1 MDKTMLNIKIMYD
14 KMGKAEKRIADWLM
28 DNPGGII
35 PLSII
40 DLAEKCECGEATIVR
55 FARRLG
61 FSGYQDMKISL
72 AQETGATT
80 VSTTVTAEDSAST
93 IYDKVCNDIYCSL
106 EKTKLAVDPDALQ
119 SACEKIAEARR
130 IVIFGLGNSA
140 PIAKD
145 AEHKLLRAGCDAA
158 AYSDNHMQVI
168 AASHLTDKDVV
179 IAISHSGSSKDI
191 IDALKIAKSSGATT
205 VCITNEGKS
214 PILNY
219 SDIIL
224 HTASDE
230 TKYNILALNS
240 RIAQLSLINVIY
252 YYIVYNSPEKSVEA
266 IKNTERSLLSKKY

>member
-14 KMGKAEKRIADWLM
+14 KMGSAEKRIADWLM
-28 DNPGGII
+28 ENPGGII

-40 DLAEKCECGEATIVR
+40 DLAERCSCGEATIVR

-72 AQETGATT
+72 AQEANATT
-80 VSTTVTAEDSAST
+80 VSTTVTAEDNAST
-93 IYDKVCNDIYCSL
+93 IYDKVCNDIYCAL
-106 EKTKLAVDPDALQ
+106 EKTKLAVDGDALQ
-119 SACEKIAEARR
+119 AACEKIANAGR

-168 AASHLTDKDVV
+168 AASHLTDNDVV

-191 IDALKIAKSSGATT
+191 IDALKIAKKTGATT
-205 VCITNEGKS
+205 ICITNEGKS
-214 PILNY
+214 PILNC

-252 YYIVYNSPEKSVEA
+252 YYVVYNRPENAMEA